1 MAEVKLFR
9 KADQDFTLNDAGAA
23 VHALVNAG
31 FSDAMGAGIG
41 VFEGCEMEWTVTY
54 DELLFI
60 HEGNFTLRVGDAA
73 YNAGPGD
80 TLWIPKDTP
89 LVYEAKEKVTFFYA
103 VYPASASPSAS
114 QTTAYPTAPPA

>member
-1 MAEVKLFR
+1 MADVKLFR
-9 KADQDFTLNDAGAA
+9 KADQDFTLNDAGAG
-23 VHALVNAG
+23 VLALVNAG

-41 VFEGCEMEWTVTY
+41 VFEDCAIEWTVTY

-73 YNAGPGD
+73 YHAGPGD

-103 VYPASASPSAS
+103 VHPAGASPSAS
-114 QTTAYPTAPPA
+114 KTTAYPTAPPA